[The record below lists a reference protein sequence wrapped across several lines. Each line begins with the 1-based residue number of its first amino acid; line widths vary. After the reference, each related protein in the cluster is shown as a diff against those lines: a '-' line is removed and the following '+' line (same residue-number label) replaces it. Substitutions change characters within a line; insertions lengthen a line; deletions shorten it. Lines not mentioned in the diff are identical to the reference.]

1 MSQEIKNHINIML
14 SRFLQNK
21 IGLLVLGFTMIS
33 NSSFAQ
39 DNTSIFVEKTKK
51 ETQKKNDFLY
61 NPVYTYIGAIDLTYE
76 RLINEKS
83 GAGIRFTYAF
93 IDEFIDLKS
102 DIALFYRRY
111 YGKKPAG
118 GFYNEAYLTYNRIQS
133 QQENTI
139 NGEEMSLVE
148 RSNNLGIGFALGTK
162 LISKDG
168 ILLDLGAGIAYNFYR
183 SDFNNRVIPNL
194 IVNFGF
200 RF

>member
-1 MSQEIKNHINIML
+1 ML
-14 SRFLQNK
+14 LNFLQNK
-21 IGLLVLGFTMIS
+21 IGLLFLGFTMVCF
-33 NSSFAQ
+33 SSFSQ
-39 DNTSIFVEKTKK
+39 DDSSAFVEESKK
-51 ETQKKNDFLY
+51 EIQKENDFFY

-76 RLINEKS
+76 RLIDEKS

-111 YGKKPAG
+111 YGKKPSG
-118 GFYNEAYLTYNRIQS
+118 GFYNEAYLTYNSVQS

-139 NGEEMSLVE
+139 NGEETSLLE

-183 SDFNNRVIPNL
+183 SDYNNRIIPRL